1 MNKSRLLVAFGVAL
15 LLSLAANV
23 YFGGM
28 SLGHM
33 MAGSTCDRKEW
44 REKEAVLQDRLSPQD
59 YAVLKE
65 HKQAKKKDFRA
76 DRAELEKAREQVD
89 RAMRAEPFEAEVLK
103 AALTAENDVKLR
115 VLQRMRASRDKLSAD
130 LSPEG
135 RKIFADVMK
144 EFRRKPAEGDDVMR
158 EAPPP
163 PAP

>member
-1 MNKSRLLVAFGVAL
+1 MNKSRALAALGVAL

-59 YAVLKE
+59 YAVLKK

-76 DRAELEKAREQVD
+76 DRAELEKARDKVD
-89 RAMRAEPFEAEVLK
+89 RAMRAEPFEADVLK
-103 AALTAENDVKLR
+103 AALAEENTVKLR
-115 VLQRMRASRDKLSAD
+115 VLQRMREGRDKLSAD

-135 RKIFADVMK
+135 RKIFAEVMK
-144 EFRRKPAEGDDVMR
+144 EFRRKPGEDGLPPR
-158 EAPPP
+158 EAPRP